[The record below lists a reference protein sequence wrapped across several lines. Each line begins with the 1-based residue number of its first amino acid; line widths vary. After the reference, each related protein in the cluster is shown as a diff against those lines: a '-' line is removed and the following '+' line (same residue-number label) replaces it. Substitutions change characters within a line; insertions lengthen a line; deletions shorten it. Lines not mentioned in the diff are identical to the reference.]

1 MIRFNG
7 NSILVVEGDKAY
19 AFQLKQILE
28 ERGAMVTTTSSID
41 ESRKHLN
48 RVDFDMIICSQ
59 SLSDGS
65 ARDLMDWCKDSLSNI
80 PIFAALGNCTQ
91 FEKKQ
96 LEKLG
101 VENFFSKN
109 DSVKLFDDIS
119 RALFSF
125 DDFKKNFL
133 ESRFEKGI
141 SYELKIGGKKIMVKA
156 LEIMEK
162 GVFLSFETP
171 FSLGHSATLSLNCSE
186 GLNIDSV
193 TLRGA
198 LQGEFAGGQYFQV
211 QDEDLKL
218 WEKILSQL
226 CKKQDDVT
234 QFLKKASGK

>member
-7 NSILVVEGDKAY
+7 NSILVIEGDKAY
-19 AFQLKQILE
+19 AFQLKEILE
-28 ERGAMVTTTSSID
+28 ERGAMILSCSSIE
-41 ESRKHLN
+41 ESKKHLN
-48 RVDFDMIICSQ
+48 KADFDMIICSQ
-59 SLSDGS
+59 SLSDGT
-65 ARDLMDWCKDSLSNI
+65 ARDLIEWCKDSLSNL

-96 LEKLG
+96 LEKIG
-101 VENFFSKN
+101 VENFFSKT

-125 DDFKKNFL
+125 DEFKKNYL

-171 FSLGHSATLSLNCSE
+171 FSLGHSATLSLNCSD
-186 GLNIDSV
+186 GLNIESV
-193 TLRGA
+193 SLRGA
-198 LQGEFAGGQYFQV
+198 LLGEFAGGQFFQV

-218 WEKILSQL
+218 WEKLLSQL